1 MIIFRRNCHQ
11 FIIDVNTLF
20 NGKIFKKLF
29 DWLTDR
35 RSIVGWFPCCRSA
48 RLPAAIRR
56 PWKQLRRTTNKP
68 WRRPKGPT
76 TDCNSFHFACQSL
89 DQVLRRQQFISAG
102 HSKTPSVLFH
112 SAKCKRFA
120 GYLILPAQSAETSV
134 FHSFPTGTALS
145 DSDVSS
151 RPRVRYR
158 ARSPTDNSRPPST
171 NFVLFYFS
179 SFLAW

>member
-1 MIIFRRNCHQ
+1 MINCTQAACNSVAKMIIFRRNCHQ

-120 GYLILPAQSAETSV
+120 GYLILPAQSAETSA
-134 FHSFPTGTALS
+134 FHSFPTGTHIIF
-145 DSDVSS
+145 
-151 RPRVRYR
+151 
-158 ARSPTDNSRPPST
+158 ST
-171 NFVLFYFS
+171 CFF
-179 SFLAW
+179 A